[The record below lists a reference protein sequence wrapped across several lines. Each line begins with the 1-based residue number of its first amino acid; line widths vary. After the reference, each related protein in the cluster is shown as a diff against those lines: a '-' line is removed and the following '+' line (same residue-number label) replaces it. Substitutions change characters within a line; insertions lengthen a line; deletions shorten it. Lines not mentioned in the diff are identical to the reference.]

1 MLLKY
6 ENNKILWFYLIVLHP
21 KSMDSCY
28 NSWLVKHDHFN
39 NIDIKSVSDSKK
51 FWKTIRPYFS
61 NKGLNS
67 KKIFL
72 SEKRRLIKDP
82 VPIATTMNDYFLNI
96 MQTVGLGQFQF
107 DLANNLFKDHRKII
121 KFKKSNLICFIYLI

>member
-1 MLLKY
+1 MTTLIILILKVSVTL
-6 ENNKILWFYLIVLHP
+6 K
-21 KSMDSCY
+21 
-28 NSWLVKHDHFN
+28 NSG
-39 NIDIKSVSDSKK
+39 
-51 FWKTIRPYFS
+51 RPYFS